1 MIKKT
6 TLALAALVAGVSAQA
21 QEEANSLSATLDVTY
36 VTDYVFRGQ
45 RLAEASVQPS
55 FELGYA
61 GAYAGV
67 WHSDDISGDYNEVLG
82 VDSETDLYAGY
93 GFDVTDT
100 ISLDALVTRYTYSGG
115 SADDSTEIGLG
126 ASLDVLLTP
135 TVYAY
140 WDFDYEIFTAEAAV
154 GYSFPV
160 EAANIS
166 IDLSGKIG
174 YRSIDDVPFGLPDD
188 YTYFVAGVS
197 VPYAL
202 AENATISVG
211 VDYIYNTEEELS
223 AFKIGTDSLG
233 NPVSDEND
241 IIVAKV
247 SVTFGF

>member
-36 VTDYVFRGQ
+36 VTDYIFRGV

-67 WHSDDISGDYNEVLG
+67 WHSDAVSNSAPDAF
-82 VDSETDLYAGY
+82 DSETDLYAGY
-93 GFDVTDT
+93 GFDVSDT
-100 ISLDALVTRYTYSGG
+100 ISLDALVTRYTYNGG
-115 SADDSTEIGLG
+115 SAGDSTEIGLG
-126 ASLDVLLTP
+126 ASVDVLLTP

-140 WDFDYEIFTAEAAV
+140 YDFDLETFTVEGSV
-154 GYSFPV
+154 GYSFPI
-160 EAANIS
+160 EAANLS

-174 YRSIDDVPFGLPDD
+174 YVKADDVPAGVTDD
-188 YTYFVAGVS
+188 YTYFVAGVA

-202 AENATISVG
+202 AENATLSVG
-211 VDYIYNTEEELS
+211 VDYVYNTEEEIAGFNS
-223 AFKIGTDSLG
+223 SND
-233 NPVSDEND
+233 ND
-241 IIVAKV
+241 ILVGKV

>member
-21 QEEANSLSATLDVTY
+21 QDEANSLSATLDVTY
-36 VTDYVFRGQ
+36 VTDYIFRGA

-61 GAYAGV
+61 GAYAGI
-67 WHSDDISGDYNEVLG
+67 WHSDAVSNSAPDAF
-82 VDSETDLYAGY
+82 DSETDLYLGY
-93 GFDVTDT
+93 GFDVSDT

-115 SADDSTEIGLG
+115 SEIDSTEIGLG
-126 ASLDVLLTP
+126 ASVDVLLTP

-140 WDFDYEIFTAEAAV
+140 YDFDYDAFTIEGSV

-160 EAANIS
+160 ESANLS
-166 IDLSGKIG
+166 IDLSGKFG
-174 YRSIDDVPFGLPDD
+174 HVSRDDAKD
-188 YTYFVAGVS
+188 YSYFVAGVA

-202 AENATISVG
+202 AENATLSVG
-211 VDYIYNTEEELS
+211 LDYIYNTEETVAEFNRS
-223 AFKIGTDSLG
+223 ND
-233 NPVSDEND
+233 ND
-241 IIVAKV
+241 ILVGKV